1 MRKHPAHQPRSRS
14 MRHTE
19 IHGEGTSACALAPNT
34 SAQAATR
41 AGVMTVGTEGEGSG
55 AGAGAKVGATV
66 GWVMSVVSFVKQ
78 RSGCARAG
86 LAAQE
91 LADEDAGVDQAV

>member
-1 MRKHPAHQPRSRS
+1 MRKHPAHQPRSWS
-14 MRHTE
+14 MRHNE
-19 IHGEGTSACALAPNT
+19 IHGEGTSACALEANT

-55 AGAGAKVGATV
+55 AGAATRV
-66 GWVMSVVSFVKQ
+66 DWVMSVVSFVKQ

-91 LADEDAGVDQAV
+91 LANERAGVNQAV